1 MKDRKTPLH
10 IPLQRALFVGLAL
23 FLVTVGTLLF
33 QIASANSEAK
43 TLRTRTE
50 ETSKQVDALQADVD
64 RAKSLEVSDE
74 SGKLNPIS
82 ELQLRI
88 REVAVINKVTL
99 VEFRTSTESVPYL
112 TRFSKES
119 DESSLNQVE
128 CQVTLKGSVREVMDV
143 MASVGDQEVPFEY
156 NGVEISRDEVDKSG
170 VAKVIA
176 KFSFRVLTRGAK

>member
-10 IPLQRALFVGLAL
+10 VPLQRALFVGLAC
-23 FLVTVGTLLF
+23 FLVAVGTLLF

-43 TLRTRTE
+43 TLQSRTADIT
-50 ETSKQVDALQADVD
+50 KQAEALQADVE
-64 RAKSLEVSDE
+64 RAKKLAVSE
-74 SGKLNPIS
+74 EPGKLNPIS

-112 TRFSKES
+112 TRFSKDAGES
-119 DESSLNQVE
+119 NWNQIE
-128 CQVTLKGSVREVMDV
+128 CQVSLKGSVRAVMDV
-143 MASVGDQEVPFEY
+143 MASSGDQEVPFEY
-156 NGVEISRDEVDKSG
+156 NGVELSRDEVDESG

>member
-10 IPLQRALFVGLAL
+10 IPLQRALFVGLAF

-33 QIASANSEAK
+33 QIATANSEAK

-50 ETSKQVDALQADVD
+50 ATTKQTEALQADVE
-64 RAKSLEVSDE
+64 RAKSLAISDTP
-74 SGKLNPIS
+74 GKLNPIS
-82 ELQLRI
+82 ELQLRL

-112 TRFSKES
+112 TRFSK
-119 DESSLNQVE
+119 DAGESSWNQIE
-128 CQVTLKGSVREVMDV
+128 CQVSLKGSVRAIMEV
-143 MASVGDQEVPFEY
+143 MASIGDQDVPFEY

-170 VAKVIA
+170 VAKVVA
-176 KFSFRVLTRGAK
+176 KFSFRVLTRGGK